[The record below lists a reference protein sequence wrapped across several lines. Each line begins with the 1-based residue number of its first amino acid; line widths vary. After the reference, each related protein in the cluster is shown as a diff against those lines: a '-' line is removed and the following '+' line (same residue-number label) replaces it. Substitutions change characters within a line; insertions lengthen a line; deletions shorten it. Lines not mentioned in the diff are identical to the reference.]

1 MNPKDYI
8 QARRDGLLIRAGLL
22 TASDPI
28 VHPEAGALAA
38 SSANLLGEM
47 ARFSADLV
55 VQKRAPGDTR
65 IRSASAGFSNSDF
78 GEALSDVLR
87 TAAFVRMAAS
97 MQHERLCTRLDVDN
111 FLPRK
116 FPMAAIDSSLALVN
130 ELGEFEEAGLDASGG
145 LSAQLKTYGRNV
157 LVSRQVLLTDD
168 IGLIA
173 GAFANFG
180 GAVARLEAKRVYGLI
195 ESNPALADGELMF
208 DAGHGNVLAD
218 ALGDVSLGVAM
229 GMLRSLPDPF
239 GELSNF
245 DAAVLTVEG
254 RLEVAARRMVK
265 DAGLDLEVVASPWL
279 AVGRWYLQPSP
290 DIAPVIG
297 LLRLAGSKYPAQIGP
312 KKDDRPRDGSLFGVR
327 ADVGVVALGRTAI
340 RGGA

>member
-1 MNPKDYI
+1 MNPKDFI
-8 QARRDGLLIRAGLL
+8 QVRRDALMIRAGLL

-38 SSANLLGEM
+38 GGGNLVSEM
-47 ARFSADLV
+47 AKFCADV
-55 VQKRAPGDTR
+55 VRQTSAPG
-65 IRSASAGFSNSDF
+65 AAGLRPVAGYSTTDF
-78 GEALSDVLR
+78 GNALGDVLR
-87 TAAFVRMAAS
+87 TAAFIRMAAS
-97 MQHERLCTRLDVDN
+97 MQHEQLCTRLNVNN
-111 FLPRK
+111 FMPRE
-116 FPMAAIDSSLALVN
+116 FPMASIDSSLALVN
-130 ELGEFEEAGLDASGG
+130 ELGEFEEAGLSSTDG
-145 LSAQLKTYGRNV
+145 LSAGLKTYGRNV
-157 LVSRQVLLTDD
+157 FIARNVLLTDD
-168 IGLIA
+168 IDLIA

-180 GAVARLEAKRVYGLI
+180 GSVSRLEAKLVYGLI
-195 ESNPALADGELMF
+195 ESNPTLADGEPTF
-208 DAGHGNVLAD
+208 DALHGNVLAA
-218 ALGDVSLGVAM
+218 ALDESNLGVAM

-254 RLEVAARRMVK
+254 RMEVAARRLVK

-290 DIAPVIG
+290 DVAPVIG

-312 KKDDRPRDGSLFGVR
+312 KKDDRFRDGSLIAVR
-327 ADVGVVALGRTAI
+327 ADVGVVPLGRTAI

>member
-1 MNPKDYI
+1 MNPKDFI
-8 QARRDGLLIRAGLL
+8 QARRDALMIRAGLL
-22 TASDPI
+22 TAADPI

-38 SSANLLGEM
+38 GGGNLIAEM
-47 ARFSADLV
+47 AKFCADV
-55 VQKRAPGDTR
+55 ATQTRSPGAAGR
-65 IRSASAGFSNSDF
+65 GPSAGFSRSDF
-78 GEALSDVLR
+78 GSALADVLR
-87 TAAFVRMAAS
+87 TAAFVRMAAN
-97 MQHERLCTRLDVDN
+97 MQHEQLCTRLDVTS
-111 FLPRK
+111 FVPRM
-116 FPMAAIDSSLALVN
+116 FPMVAIDSSLALVN
-130 ELGEFEEAGLDASGG
+130 ELGEFVESVLASSGG
-145 LSAQLKTYGRNV
+145 LSAQLKTYGRDV

-168 IGLIA
+168 ISLVA

-180 GAVARLEAKRVYGLI
+180 GAAARREARLVYGLI

-208 DAGHGNVLAD
+208 AAGHGNVLAA
-218 ALGDVSLGVAM
+218 ALDESNLGVAM

-239 GELSNF
+239 GEKSNF

-254 RLEVAARRMVK
+254 RLEAAARRIVK

-297 LLRLAGSKYPAQIGP
+297 LLRLAGSKYPARIEP
-312 KKDDRPRDGSLFGVR
+312 KSDDLSRDGSLFGVR
-327 ADVGVVALGRTAI
+327 ADTGVVGLGRTAI